1 MLESEQGGVDRMAS
15 RPHNEDDDPDD
26 EQLPSAPDT
35 AIDSNVNGYG
45 TFSWSVAL
53 PSVPADKDSLA
64 DISKIRQF
72 RSVTRDCAFLV
83 APVHSEKFYGP
94 ESYVRSAW
102 VEVHFCL
109 VVNVMHPDSLRWRRT
124 ALAPQKFTCGMGHH
138 PRLDFKL
145 PDSGRLNLGA
155 SFLRYVGDLDNR
167 QCEL

>member
-1 MLESEQGGVDRMAS
+1 MLDSEQGGVDRMAS
-15 RPHNEDDDPDD
+15 RPHNEDDDPED

-72 RSVTRDCAFLV
+72 RSVPRYCVLLV
-83 APVHSEKFYGP
+83 APVHPQKFFGP

-102 VEVHFCL
+102 VEAHICL

-124 ALAPQKFTCGMGHH
+124 ALAPHKCTSGMCHH
-138 PRLDFKL
+138 PRLYFK
-145 PDSGRLNLGA
+145 
-155 SFLRYVGDLDNR
+155 
-167 QCEL
+167 